1 MKQHKC
7 YVTWVECLGK
17 VGSGS
22 GKTFLCMRNWP
33 TIVYFRLVQL
43 NNSLISLKIASF
55 TLEFPTTQITH
66 FYINFYGKNELTNQT
81 SRKIEKP
88 IKQINNKSNC
98 PSKIFLCLCSRDKQC
113 DHEDAEK
120 ISSFILTCDIYL
132 HWPTK
137 LC

>member
-1 MKQHKC
+1 
-7 YVTWVECLGK
+7 
-17 VGSGS
+17 
-22 GKTFLCMRNWP
+22 
-33 TIVYFRLVQL
+33 
-43 NNSLISLKIASF
+43 
-55 TLEFPTTQITH
+55 LEFPTAQITH

-81 SRKIEKP
+81 LRKIEKP

-98 PSKIFLCLCSRDKQC
+98 PSKTFLCLCLRDKQC

-120 ISSFILTCDIYL
+120 ISSFILPCDIYL